1 MKLENTFITAEK
13 KVVLPYT
20 PTKEYN
26 VEPVGNLPRKPVYEF
41 VKRSFDIVLSAFL
54 LLLLAVPMIIIGITV
69 RITSPGPALYTQERL
84 GKDGKQIKIY
94 KFRTMVSDSEVDTIR
109 WSYDEDPRVTPLGR
123 VLRKYHIDELPQL
136 WDIFRGVLSFVG
148 PRPEREVFYDAFE
161 TYIHGFRER
170 LKVKPGLTGLA
181 QVTGGYLMPPE
192 EKIVCDMEYIRNRSV
207 VLDLKL
213 MIKTAVVVLGKV
225 FMNEKKQ

>member
-54 LLLLAVPMIIIGITV
+54 LLLLAVPMIMIGIAV
-69 RITSPGPALYTQERL
+69 KLTSPGPALYTQERL
-84 GKDGKQIKIY
+84 GKNGKQIKIY

-123 VLRKYHIDELPQL
+123 FLRKYHIDELPQL

-207 VLDLKL
+207 MLDFKL
-213 MIKTAVVVLGKV
+213 LIKTLIVVLLGR
-225 FMNEKKQ
+225 F

>member
-1 MKLENTFITAEK
+1 MMAEK

-20 PTKEYN
+20 PTREYQ
-26 VEPVGNLPRKPVYEF
+26 VESVGELQRRPVYEL
-41 VKRSFDIVLSAFL
+41 VKRCFDIILSALL
-54 LLLLAVPMIIIGITV
+54 LLLLAIPMIVIGITV
-69 RITSPGPALYTQERL
+69 KVTSPGPALYTQERL
-84 GKDGKQIKIY
+84 GKDGKQIKIC
-94 KFRTMVSDSEVDTIR
+94 KFRTMVSDSEIETIR
-109 WSYDEDPRVTPLGR
+109 WSYDDDPRVTPLGR
-123 VLRKYHIDELPQL
+123 ILRKYHIDELPQL

-181 QVTGGYLMPPE
+181 QVTGGSMMPPE
-192 EKIVCDMEYIRNRSV
+192 EKIVCDIEYIRSRSI

-213 MIKTAVVVLGKV
+213 MIKTVVVVLGKA
-225 FMNEKKQ
+225 FNNDERK

>member
-1 MKLENTFITAEK
+1 MKMEQTFIAAEK
-13 KVVLPYT
+13 KVILPYT
-20 PTKEYN
+20 PTREYE
-26 VEPVGNLPRKPVYEF
+26 VESLGELPRKPVYEL
-41 VKRSFDIVLSAFL
+41 VKRCFDVILSGLL
-54 LLLLAVPMIIIGITV
+54 LLLLAVPMIVIGIAV
-69 RITSPGPALYTQERL
+69 KVTSPGPALYSQERL
-84 GKDGKQIKIY
+84 GMDGEQIKIY
-94 KFRTMVSDSEVDTIR
+94 KFRTMVFDSEIDTIR

-123 VLRKYHIDELPQL
+123 ILRKYHIDELPQL

-181 QVTGGYLMPPE
+181 QVTGGSLMPPE
-192 EKIVCDMEYIRNRSV
+192 EKIVCDIEYIRNRSF

-213 MIKTAVVVLGKV
+213 MIRTAVVVLGKV
-225 FMNEKKQ
+225 FSNEQ

>member
-1 MKLENTFITAEK
+1 MKLEDTFVTAEK
-13 KVVLPYT
+13 KVILPYT
-20 PTKEYN
+20 PTREYE
-26 VEPVGNLPRKPVYEF
+26 VESVGELPRKPVYEL
-41 VKRSFDIVLSAFL
+41 VKRCFDVVFSAFL
-54 LLLLAVPMIIIGITV
+54 LLLLAIPMMVIGIAV
-69 RITSPGPALYTQERL
+69 KLTSPGPALYTQERL
-84 GKDGKQIKIY
+84 GKDGKQIKIC
-94 KFRTMVSDSEVDTIR
+94 KFRTMISDSEIDTIR
-109 WSYDEDPRVTPLGR
+109 WSCDEDPRVTPLGR
-123 VLRKYHIDELPQL
+123 ILRKYHIDELPQL

-207 VLDLKL
+207 LLDLKL
-213 MIKTAVVVLGKV
+213 LVKTFIVVLLGRS
-225 FMNEKKQ
+225 